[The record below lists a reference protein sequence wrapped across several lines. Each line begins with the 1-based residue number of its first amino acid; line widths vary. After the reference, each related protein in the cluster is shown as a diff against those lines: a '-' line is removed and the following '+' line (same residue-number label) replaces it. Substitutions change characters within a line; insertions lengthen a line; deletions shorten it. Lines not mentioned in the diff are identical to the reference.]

1 LGEVRSYEGAKS
13 VTVFLFH
20 HVIGTGVVSWSGVAR
35 GKESKRFRL
44 LNGDGGSMGDV
55 DVYENPENRIVQ

>member
-1 LGEVRSYEGAKS
+1 M
-13 VTVFLFH
+13 FLFH

-35 GKESKRFRL
+35 GRESKRFRL

-55 DVYENPENRIVQ
+55 DVYENSENRIVQ